1 MRVMKGEGC
10 GQGQVKGKQWSG
22 WVSVRRKLDN
32 SSDKTSKKMF
42 FFDEYDNLGVD
53 CDFGQ

>member
-1 MRVMKGEGC
+1 MKGMGKGRLRVSN
-10 GQGQVKGKQWSG
+10 GQGGVYD
-22 WVSVRRKLDN
+22 DN
-32 SSDKTSKKMF
+32 STTLPTKRQKKCF